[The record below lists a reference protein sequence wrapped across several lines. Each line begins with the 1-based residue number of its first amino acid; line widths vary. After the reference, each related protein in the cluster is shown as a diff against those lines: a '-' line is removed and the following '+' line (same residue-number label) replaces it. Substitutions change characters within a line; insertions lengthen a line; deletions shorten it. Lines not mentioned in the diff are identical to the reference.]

1 MTAAFLGGLSPAQFL
16 RRHWQK
22 RPLLVRGA
30 FPGID
35 GLLDPA
41 ALFALAAR
49 DDVESRLVERP
60 RGRWRLRHG
69 PFTLEEL
76 DARTR
81 ARPWTVLVQGVES
94 VCDGAHAL
102 LRCFDF
108 LPYARLDDVMVSYAT
123 HGGGVGPHFDS
134 YDVFLIQGRGR
145 RRWRVGAQTSLALVE
160 DAPLRLLA
168 DFRPDEE
175 WVLEPGDLL
184 YLPPCYAHDGIALG
198 ECMTFSVGFRAPAA
212 QELAEAFLAWLPE
225 HLALAGRIAD
235 PGRLP
240 TSTPG
245 AIPADLL
252 AMTQG
257 FLRGIR
263 WSGAEVGN
271 FLGEYLS
278 EPKPNVFFEPPA
290 RPMSLSRFIAAVA
303 KHGLRL
309 DRRSRLLYLH
319 GRYYLNGEQLASAS
333 MHALG
338 SAGRQRLRRLAD
350 RRRLAACA
358 LTDAEAAFH
367 HQCYRDGF
375 VWPGED

>member
-30 FPGID
+30 FPDID

-60 RGRWRLRHG
+60 GGRWRLRHG
-69 PFTLEEL
+69 PFALEEL
-76 DARTR
+76 SARTR
-81 ARPWTVLVQGVES
+81 ARRWTVLVQGVDTIH
-94 VCDGAHAL
+94 DGAHTL
-102 LRCFDF
+102 LRRFDF
-108 LPYARLDDVMVSYAT
+108 LPYARVDDVMVSYAT
-123 HGGGVGPHFDS
+123 HGGGVGPHFDF
-134 YDVFLIQGRGR
+134 YDVFLIQGKGR
-145 RRWRVGAQTSLALVE
+145 RRWRVGMQTSLALVE

-184 YLPPCYAHDGIALG
+184 YLPPCYAHDGIAQG

-225 HLALAGRIAD
+225 RLALAGRIAD
-235 PGRLP
+235 PGRPP

-245 AIPADLL
+245 AIPADMLTM
-252 AMTQG
+252 AQG

-263 WSGAEVGN
+263 WNGALVGD

-278 EPKPNVFFEPPA
+278 EPKPNVFFDPPA
-290 RPMSLSRFIAAVA
+290 RPMSRSRFTVAAA
-303 KHGLRL
+303 MHGLRL
-309 DRRSRLLYLH
+309 DRRSRLLYLRGH
-319 GRYYLNGEQLASAS
+319 YYLNGEQLASAS

-338 SAGRQRLRRLAD
+338 PGGRRRLRRLAD
-350 RRRLAACA
+350 RRRLAASA
-358 LTDAEAAFH
+358 LTDAEGAFYY
-367 HQCYRDGF
+367 QCYRDGF
-375 VWPGED
+375 VWLNEE